1 MAACAAA
8 VDTRNILRTGRK
20 PMRALPLLLLASL
33 AIASAFAAAP
43 PDKPRSR
50 GEAKEMY
57 GEEGLAKTKAQGI
70 DVVYARP
77 GASLSAYKS
86 VLIRPI
92 EVRLRRD
99 WKQSGGMD
107 RLRASD
113 ADVVRIRE
121 RMSALLREEFDK
133 DLKQAGIAQA
143 QAPGSDV
150 LEVELAVTDLYAAAP
165 EIPGQLSPRSEVWAL
180 SAGSMTLQGALR
192 DSITG
197 ETLARFYDH
206 DTAREYSG
214 PRRIEFG
221 YNEIEARRI
230 ARRWAQA
237 LRAGVQAAKK

>member
-1 MAACAAA
+1 
-8 VDTRNILRTGRK
+8 
-20 PMRALPLLLLASL
+20 MRALPLLLLAL
-33 AIASAFAAAP
+33 AITPAFAGDP

-50 GEAKEMY
+50 GEAKEMF
-57 GEEGLAKTKAQGI
+57 GNEGLAKVKVEGL

-86 VLIRPI
+86 VLVRPI
-92 EVRLRRD
+92 DVSLRRD

-113 ADVVRIRE
+113 ADVARIRE
-121 RMSALLREEFDK
+121 RMSALVHEEFDK
-133 DLKQAGIAQA
+133 DLQQAGIAQA
-143 QAPGSDV
+143 QAPGGDV

-165 EIPGQLSPRSEVWAL
+165 EIPKQLSARSEVWAL
-180 SAGSMTLQGALR
+180 SAGSMTVQGVLR
-192 DSITG
+192 DSVTG
-197 ETLARFYDH
+197 ETLARFYDY

-230 ARRWAQA
+230 ARRWAEA
-237 LRAGVQAAKK
+237 LRAGVQAARAAK

>member
-1 MAACAAA
+1 
-8 VDTRNILRTGRK
+8 
-20 PMRALPLLLLASL
+20 MRALPLLLLAL
-33 AIASAFAAAP
+33 AITPAFAGDP

-50 GEAKEMY
+50 GEAKEMF
-57 GEEGLAKTKAQGI
+57 GNEGLAKVKVEGL

-86 VLIRPI
+86 VLVRPI
-92 EVRLRRD
+92 DVSLRRD

-113 ADVVRIRE
+113 ADVARIRE
-121 RMSALLREEFDK
+121 RMSTLVHEEFDK
-133 DLKQAGIAQA
+133 DLQQAGIAQA
-143 QAPGSDV
+143 QAPGGDV

-165 EIPGQLSPRSEVWAL
+165 EIPKQLSARSEVWAL
-180 SAGSMTLQGALR
+180 SAGSMTLQGVLR
-192 DSITG
+192 DSVTG
-197 ETLARFYDH
+197 ETLARFYDY

-230 ARRWAQA
+230 ARRWAEA
-237 LRAGVQAAKK
+237 LRAGVQAARAAK

>member
-1 MAACAAA
+1 
-8 VDTRNILRTGRK
+8 
-20 PMRALPLLLLASL
+20 MRALPLLLLAL
-33 AIASAFAAAP
+33 AITPAFAGDP

-50 GEAKEMY
+50 GEAKEMF
-57 GEEGLAKTKAQGI
+57 GNEGLAKVKVEGL

-86 VLIRPI
+86 VLVRPI
-92 EVRLRRD
+92 DVSLRRD

-113 ADVVRIRE
+113 ADVARIRE
-121 RMSALLREEFDK
+121 RMSALVHEEFDK
-133 DLKQAGIAQA
+133 DLQQAGIAQA
-143 QAPGSDV
+143 QAPGGDV

-165 EIPGQLSPRSEVWAL
+165 EIPKQLSARSEVWAL
-180 SAGSMTLQGALR
+180 SAGSMTLQGVLR
-192 DSITG
+192 DSVTG
-197 ETLARFYDH
+197 ETLARFYDY

-230 ARRWAQA
+230 ARRWAEA
-237 LRAGVQAAKK
+237 LRAGVQAARAAK